1 MEFKIWNRYE
11 GETVR
16 PIKVSTGMI
25 GCLPG
30 LEIRCDL
37 EKDRLSNK
45 NKIANI
51 VWLLRREGIIE

>member
-1 MEFKIWNRYE
+1 
-11 GETVR
+11 
-16 PIKVSTGMI
+16 MI